1 MKKLSI
7 FIISLLA
14 IVLAVFYGAAHF
26 YAVDDATIAGPVSV
40 PVYVLSEPM
49 VAELA
54 GTVVPLHQ
62 NPLPQIKAPSVHMAT
77 TAASSGS
84 EWNLTTTSAAQTK
97 SVGAGSLASVAGG
110 SLTAATNRSATD
122 AYAMV
127 TPSVANVR
135 RKTVAPVAN
144 LSTSESTMQKRRV
157 YNPNGGNIINPDNP
171 NQYWE
176 EEIEGWK
183 DIPEEYLN
191 VGDKKYEDGVWYW
204 WNGSE
209 WIPNT
214 TTDPTVPTPLGEV
227 PWWLVAGG
235 LLLYVWRKRGSV
247 KQKAGWNCE

>member
-1 MKKLSI
+1 MKQPSI
-7 FIISLLA
+7 LIILLLTA
-14 IVLAVFYGAAHF
+14 IFGVFYGTVHF
-26 YAVDDATIAGPVSV
+26 HAVDEVAFAGPVSV
-40 PVYVLSEPM
+40 PVYVPSEPM
-49 VAELA
+49 AAEQT
-54 GTVVPLHQ
+54 GTVVPLRQ
-62 NPLPQIKAPSVHMAT
+62 SPFMQVQAPSVQ
-77 TAASSGS
+77 SVEKVISGS
-84 EWNLTTTSAAQTK
+84 TEWNLTTTSAAQTK
-97 SVGAGSLASVAGG
+97 SVGGGSSASVAGG
-110 SLTAATNRSATD
+110 SLTATTNRSATD

-127 TPSVANVR
+127 TPAVANVR

-191 VGDKKYEDGVWYW
+191 VGDKKYENGVWYW
-204 WNGSE
+204 WNGLE

-227 PWWLVAGG
+227 PWWLIVGG
-235 LLLYVWRKRGSV
+235 LLLYAGYKRKL
-247 KQKAGWNCE
+247 QTTQN